1 MRAEARRRLTQVCR
15 SPPRPSPPVP
25 PACGHGCALRSRS
38 QVVIHHLI
46 AKGTLDERV
55 MAALEKKDCG
65 QSALVD
71 AVKARI
77 GGVE

>member
-1 MRAEARRRLTQVCR
+1 MNARLWRQGQEET
-15 SPPRPSPPVP
+15 
-25 PACGHGCALRSRS
+25 
-38 QVVIHHLI
+38 VVIHHLI

-77 GGVE
+77 GGGE

>member
-1 MRAEARRRLTQVCR
+1 MSGSL
-15 SPPRPSPPVP
+15 VP
-25 PACGHGCALRSRS
+25 YQCGE
-38 QVVIHHLI
+38 I
-46 AKGTLDERV
+46 ATDERV

-77 GGVE
+77 GGVG

>member
-1 MRAEARRRLTQVCR
+1 MLEILTKITKGQATMEDLDKLDQQMNARLWRQGQEET
-15 SPPRPSPPVP
+15 
-25 PACGHGCALRSRS
+25 
-38 QVVIHHLI
+38 VVIHHLI

>member
-1 MRAEARRRLTQVCR
+1 M
-15 SPPRPSPPVP
+15 
-25 PACGHGCALRSRS
+25 
-38 QVVIHHLI
+38 IHHLI

-55 MAALEKKDCG
+55 MEALEKKDCG

-77 GGVE
+77 GGVAGESGRDV